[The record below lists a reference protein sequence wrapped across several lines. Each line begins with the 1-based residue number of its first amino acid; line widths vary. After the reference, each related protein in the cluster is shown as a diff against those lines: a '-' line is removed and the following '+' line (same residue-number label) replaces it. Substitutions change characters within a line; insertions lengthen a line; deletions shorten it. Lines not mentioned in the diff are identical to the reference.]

1 MKKIFLIIGALLAA
15 LVANAQQPWTLQ
27 QCVDTALANNRNIK
41 QKALLRKTNEISY
54 QQARLNLLPD
64 LNASV
69 NQNFNFGRT
78 LDSNNDYQAVNSS
91 TSTFGIGSQITLFDG
106 LRMKYNIDA
115 RMADLKASDAELEK
129 IQRDIV
135 MSVSSSFL
143 QVLLNKELLQIA
155 VEQLKVTE
163 TNIEQ
168 KKQLVAAG
176 KLAEGEMFELY
187 AQQSKEEF
195 DRTQAE
201 NTLKL
206 SLLDLAQILELA
218 DFEKLDVAVPADL
231 MLNELQLLNPES
243 VFQSALI
250 NRPEVKSAEYKL
262 DGSKTNVDIAR
273 SYLYPSL
280 GFGAQMG
287 TGYYNLKG
295 IPNASFKQQIY
306 EQFNTVLGFSLNIP
320 IFNKFETKNSV
331 KKAQIDVESNKLNV
345 DNVKLELRKTVQQA
359 YYNAVAAKAKW
370 EAAQKSET
378 ASNEAYRFANQKYE
392 GGRATVYALL
402 HHQARGHGAGLEY
415 VPHGAGAA
423 WWRIALSQQYSA
435 RDGIYLQ
442 PSRAKRLRDLS

>member
-15 LVANAQQPWTLQ
+15 FIANAQQPWTLQ

-41 QKALLRKTNEISY
+41 QKALVRKTNEISY
-54 QQARLNLLPD
+54 QQARFNLLPN
-64 LNASV
+64 LNASASHD
-69 NQNFNFGRT
+69 FILGRSQ
-78 LDSNNDYQAVNSS
+78 DSNYDFHATNSTRS
-91 TSTFGIGSQITLFDG
+91 SVGLGSELTLFDG

-129 IQRDIV
+129 IQKDIV

-155 VEQLKVTE
+155 DEQLKVTE
-163 TNIEQ
+163 TKIEQ

-176 KLAEGEMFELY
+176 KLAEGELFELY
-187 AQQSKEEF
+187 AQQSKEEV
-195 DRTQAE
+195 DRTQAD

-206 SLLDLAQILELA
+206 SLLDLAQILELT
-218 DFEKLDVAVPADL
+218 DFEKLDIVVPENL
-231 MLNELQLLNPES
+231 MTNELQLLNPES
-243 VFQSALI
+243 VYQSALI

-280 GFGAQMG
+280 GFGAQVG

-295 IPNASFKQQIY
+295 IPNASFKQQIN
-306 EQFNTVLGFSLNIP
+306 EQFNAVLGFNLKIP

-359 YYNAVAAKAKW
+359 YYNAVAAKGKW
-370 EAAQKSET
+370 DAAQKSET
-378 ASNEAYRFANQKYE
+378 ASIEAYRFTNQKYE
-392 GGRATVYALL
+392 GGRATVYELY
-402 HHQARGHGAGLEY
+402 QAKNNLTQAQSQVVQSKYEY
-415 VPHGAGAA
+415 VF
-423 WWRIALSQQYSA
+423 
-435 RDGIYLQ
+435 
-442 PSRAKRLRDLS
+442 RLKILELLK

>member
-41 QKALLRKTNEISY
+41 QKALVRKTNEISY

-91 TSTFGIGSQITLFDG
+91 TSSFGIGSQITLFDG

-206 SLLDLAQILELA
+206 SLLDLAQILELT
-218 DFEKLDVAVPADL
+218 DFEKLDIVVPADL

-295 IPNASFKQQIY
+295 IPNASFKQQIN

-392 GGRATVYALL
+392 GGRATVYELY
-402 HHQARGHGAGLEY
+402 QAKSNLTQAQSQVVQSKYEY
-415 VPHGAGAA
+415 VF
-423 WWRIALSQQYSA
+423 
-435 RDGIYLQ
+435 
-442 PSRAKRLRDLS
+442 RLKILELLK

>member
-41 QKALLRKTNEISY
+41 QKALVRKTNEISY

-91 TSTFGIGSQITLFDG
+91 TSSFGIGSQITLFDG

-187 AQQSKEEF
+187 AQQSKEEV

-218 DFEKLDVAVPADL
+218 DFEKLDIVVPADL
-231 MLNELQLLNPES
+231 MFNELQLLNPES

-295 IPNASFKQQIY
+295 IPNASFKQQIN

-392 GGRATVYALL
+392 GGRATVYELY
-402 HHQARGHGAGLEY
+402 QAKSNLTQAQSQVVQSKYEY
-415 VPHGAGAA
+415 VF
-423 WWRIALSQQYSA
+423 
-435 RDGIYLQ
+435 
-442 PSRAKRLRDLS
+442 RLKILELLK

>member
-41 QKALLRKTNEISY
+41 QKALVRKTNEISY

-187 AQQSKEEF
+187 AQQSKEEV

-206 SLLDLAQILELA
+206 SLLDLAQILELT
-218 DFEKLDVAVPADL
+218 DFEKLDIVVPADL

-295 IPNASFKQQIY
+295 IPNTSFKQQIN

-392 GGRATVYALL
+392 GGRATVYELY
-402 HHQARGHGAGLEY
+402 QAKSNLTQAQSQVVQSKYEY
-415 VPHGAGAA
+415 VF
-423 WWRIALSQQYSA
+423 
-435 RDGIYLQ
+435 
-442 PSRAKRLRDLS
+442 RLKILELLK

>member
-15 LVANAQQPWTLQ
+15 FVANAQQPWTLQ

-41 QKALLRKTNEISY
+41 QKALVRKTNEISY
-54 QQARLNLLPD
+54 QQARFNLLPD

-78 LDSNNDYQAVNSS
+78 LDSNNDYQAANSS
-91 TSTFGIGSQITLFDG
+91 TTSFGIGSQITLFDG

-129 IQRDIV
+129 IQKDIV

-155 VEQLKVTE
+155 DEQLKVTE
-163 TNIEQ
+163 TKIEQ
-168 KKQLVAAG
+168 KKLLVAAG
-176 KLAEGEMFELY
+176 KLAEGEMYELY
-187 AQQSKEEF
+187 AQQSKEEV
-195 DRTQAE
+195 DRTQAD

-206 SLLDLAQILELA
+206 SLLDLAQILELT
-218 DFEKLDVAVPADL
+218 DFEKLDIVVPENL
-231 MLNELQLLNPES
+231 MTNELQLLNPES
-243 VFQSALI
+243 VYQSALT

-280 GFGAQMG
+280 GFGAQVG

-295 IPNASFKQQIY
+295 IPNASFKQQIN
-306 EQFNTVLGFSLNIP
+306 EQFNTVLGFNLNIP

-359 YYNAVAAKAKW
+359 YYNAVAAKGKW
-370 EAAQKSET
+370 DAAQKSET
-378 ASNEAYRFANQKYE
+378 ASIEAYRFTNQKYE
-392 GGRATVYALL
+392 GGRATVYELY
-402 HHQARGHGAGLEY
+402 QAKNNLTQAQSQVVQSKYEY
-415 VPHGAGAA
+415 VF
-423 WWRIALSQQYSA
+423 
-435 RDGIYLQ
+435 
-442 PSRAKRLRDLS
+442 RLKILELLK

>member
-1 MKKIFLIIGALLAA
+1 MKKIFIIIGALLAA

-41 QKALLRKTNEISY
+41 QKALVRKTNEISY
-54 QQARLNLLPD
+54 QQARYNLLPD

-69 NQNFNFGRT
+69 SQNFNFGRT

-91 TSTFGIGSQITLFDG
+91 TSSFGIGSQITLFDG

-115 RMADLKASDAELEK
+115 RMAELKTSDAELVK
-129 IQRDIV
+129 IQKDIV

-163 TNIEQ
+163 TKIEQ

-187 AQQSKEEF
+187 AQQSKEEVS
-195 DRTQAE
+195 RTQAD

-206 SLLDLAQILELA
+206 SLLDLAQILELT
-218 DFEKLDVAVPADL
+218 DFEKLDIVVPVDL

-243 VFQSALI
+243 VFQSALT

-262 DGSKTNVDIAR
+262 EGSKTNVDIAR

-295 IPNASFKQQIY
+295 IPNASFKNQIN

-320 IFNKFETKNSV
+320 IFNKFETRNSV
-331 KKAQIDVESNKLNV
+331 KKAQIDVEASKLNV

-359 YYNAVAAKAKW
+359 YYNAVAAKGKW

-392 GGRATVYALL
+392 GGRATVYELY
-402 HHQARGHGAGLEY
+402 QAKNNLTQAQSQVVQSKYEY
-415 VPHGAGAA
+415 VF
-423 WWRIALSQQYSA
+423 
-435 RDGIYLQ
+435 
-442 PSRAKRLRDLS
+442 RLKILELLK

>member
-41 QKALLRKTNEISY
+41 QKALVRKTNEISY

-187 AQQSKEEF
+187 AQQSKEEV

-206 SLLDLAQILELA
+206 SLLDLAQILELT
-218 DFEKLDVAVPADL
+218 DFEKLDIVVPADL

-295 IPNASFKQQIY
+295 IPNASFKQQIN
-306 EQFNTVLGFSLNIP
+306 EQFNTVLGFSLSIP

-392 GGRATVYALL
+392 GGRATVYELY
-402 HHQARGHGAGLEY
+402 QAKSNLTQAQSQVVQSKYEY
-415 VPHGAGAA
+415 VF
-423 WWRIALSQQYSA
+423 
-435 RDGIYLQ
+435 
-442 PSRAKRLRDLS
+442 RLKILELLK

>member
-15 LVANAQQPWTLQ
+15 FIVNAQQPWTLQ

-41 QKALLRKTNEISY
+41 QKALVRKTNEISY
-54 QQARLNLLPD
+54 QQARFNLLPN

-78 LDSNNDYQAVNSS
+78 LDSNNDYQTTNSTRS
-91 TSTFGIGSQITLFDG
+91 SVGLGSELTLFDG

-129 IQRDIV
+129 IQKDIV

-163 TNIEQ
+163 TKIEQ
-168 KKQLVAAG
+168 KKLLVAAG
-176 KLAEGEMFELY
+176 KLAEGEMYELY
-187 AQQSKEEF
+187 AQQSKEEV
-195 DRTQAE
+195 DRTQAG

-206 SLLDLAQILELA
+206 SLLDLAQILELT
-218 DFEKLDVAVPADL
+218 DFEKLDIVVPENL
-231 MLNELQLLNPES
+231 MTNELQLLNPES
-243 VFQSALI
+243 VYQSALI

-273 SYLYPSL
+273 SNFYPSL
-280 GFGAQMG
+280 GFVAQMG
-287 TGYYNLKG
+287 TGYYNPKG
-295 IPNASFKQQIY
+295 IPSDSFKKQIND
-306 EQFNTVLGFSLNIP
+306 QFNTVLGFNLNIP

-359 YYNAVAAKAKW
+359 YYNAVAAKGKW
-370 EAAQKSET
+370 DAAQKSET
-378 ASNEAYRFANQKYE
+378 ASIEAYRFTNQKYE
-392 GGRATVYALL
+392 GGRATVYELY
-402 HHQARGHGAGLEY
+402 QAKNNLTQAQSQVVQSKYEY
-415 VPHGAGAA
+415 VF
-423 WWRIALSQQYSA
+423 
-435 RDGIYLQ
+435 
-442 PSRAKRLRDLS
+442 RLKILELLK

>member
-15 LVANAQQPWTLQ
+15 FIANAQQPWTLQ

-41 QKALLRKTNEISY
+41 QKALVRKTNEISY
-54 QQARLNLLPD
+54 QQARLNLLPN
-64 LNASV
+64 LNASASHD
-69 NQNFNFGRT
+69 FILGRSQ
-78 LDSNNDYQAVNSS
+78 DSNYDFHATNSTRS
-91 TSTFGIGSQITLFDG
+91 SVGLGSELTLFDG

-129 IQRDIV
+129 IQKDIV

-155 VEQLKVTE
+155 EEQLKVTE
-163 TNIEQ
+163 TKIEQ

-176 KLAEGEMFELY
+176 KLAEGELFELY
-187 AQQSKEEF
+187 AQQSKEEV
-195 DRTQAE
+195 DRTQAD

-206 SLLDLAQILELA
+206 SLLDLAQILELT
-218 DFEKLDVAVPADL
+218 DFEKLDIVVPENL
-231 MLNELQLLNPES
+231 MTNELQLLNPES
-243 VFQSALI
+243 VYQSALI

-280 GFGAQMG
+280 GFGAQVG

-295 IPNASFKQQIY
+295 IPNASFKQQIN
-306 EQFNTVLGFSLNIP
+306 EQFNAVLGFNLKIP

-359 YYNAVAAKAKW
+359 YYNAVAAKGKW
-370 EAAQKSET
+370 DAAQKSET
-378 ASNEAYRFANQKYE
+378 ASIEAYRFTNQKYE
-392 GGRATVYALL
+392 GGRATVYELY
-402 HHQARGHGAGLEY
+402 QAKNNLTQAQSQVVQSKYEY
-415 VPHGAGAA
+415 VF
-423 WWRIALSQQYSA
+423 
-435 RDGIYLQ
+435 
-442 PSRAKRLRDLS
+442 RLKILELLK

>member
-41 QKALLRKTNEISY
+41 QKALVRKTNEISY

-91 TSTFGIGSQITLFDG
+91 TSSFGIGSQITLFDG

-187 AQQSKEEF
+187 AQQSKEEV

-206 SLLDLAQILELA
+206 SLLDLAQILELT
-218 DFEKLDVAVPADL
+218 DFEKLDIVVPADL

-295 IPNASFKQQIY
+295 IPNASFKQQIN

-392 GGRATVYALL
+392 GGRATVYELY
-402 HHQARGHGAGLEY
+402 QAKSNLTQAQSQVVQSKYEY
-415 VPHGAGAA
+415 VF
-423 WWRIALSQQYSA
+423 
-435 RDGIYLQ
+435 
-442 PSRAKRLRDLS
+442 RLKILELLK

>member
-41 QKALLRKTNEISY
+41 QKALVRKTNEISY

-91 TSTFGIGSQITLFDG
+91 TSTFGLGSQITLFDG

-187 AQQSKEEF
+187 AQQSKEEV

-206 SLLDLAQILELA
+206 SLLDLAQILELT
-218 DFEKLDVAVPADL
+218 DFEKLDIVVPADL

-295 IPNASFKQQIY
+295 IPNASFKQQIN

-392 GGRATVYALL
+392 GGRATVYELY
-402 HHQARGHGAGLEY
+402 QAKSNLTQAQSQVVQSKYEY
-415 VPHGAGAA
+415 VF
-423 WWRIALSQQYSA
+423 
-435 RDGIYLQ
+435 
-442 PSRAKRLRDLS
+442 RLKILELLK

>member
-15 LVANAQQPWTLQ
+15 FIANAQQPWTLQ

-41 QKALLRKTNEISY
+41 QKALVRKTNEISY
-54 QQARLNLLPD
+54 QQARLNLLPN
-64 LNASV
+64 LNASASHD
-69 NQNFNFGRT
+69 FILGRSQ
-78 LDSNNDYQAVNSS
+78 DSNYDFHATNSTRS
-91 TSTFGIGSQITLFDG
+91 SVGLGSELTLFDG

-129 IQRDIV
+129 IQKDIV

-155 VEQLKVTE
+155 EEQLKVTE
-163 TNIEQ
+163 TKIEQ

-176 KLAEGEMFELY
+176 KLAEGELFELY
-187 AQQSKEEF
+187 AQQSKEEV
-195 DRTQAE
+195 DRTQAD

-206 SLLDLAQILELA
+206 SLLDLAQILELT
-218 DFEKLDVAVPADL
+218 DFEKLDIVVPENL
-231 MLNELQLLNPES
+231 MTNELQLLNPES
-243 VFQSALI
+243 VYQSALI

-273 SYLYPSL
+273 SYLYPLL
-280 GFGAQMG
+280 GFGAQVG

-295 IPNASFKQQIY
+295 IPNASFKQQIN
-306 EQFNTVLGFSLNIP
+306 EQFNAVLGFNLKIP

-359 YYNAVAAKAKW
+359 YYNAVAAKGKW
-370 EAAQKSET
+370 DAAQKSET
-378 ASNEAYRFANQKYE
+378 ASIEAYRFTNQKYE
-392 GGRATVYALL
+392 GGRATVYELY
-402 HHQARGHGAGLEY
+402 QAKNNLTQAQSQVVQSKYEY
-415 VPHGAGAA
+415 VF
-423 WWRIALSQQYSA
+423 
-435 RDGIYLQ
+435 
-442 PSRAKRLRDLS
+442 RLKILELLK

>member
-1 MKKIFLIIGALLAA
+1 MKSHHTACRNGNFLAGLGIAPRPLG
-15 LVANAQQPWTLQ
+15 LVT
-27 QCVDTALANNRNIK
+27 
-41 QKALLRKTNEISY
+41 
-54 QQARLNLLPD
+54 
-64 LNASV
+64 
-69 NQNFNFGRT
+69 
-78 LDSNNDYQAVNSS
+78 
-91 TSTFGIGSQITLFDG
+91 
-106 LRMKYNIDA
+106 
-115 RMADLKASDAELEK
+115 
-129 IQRDIV
+129 
-135 MSVSSSFL
+135 
-143 QVLLNKELLQIA
+143 
-155 VEQLKVTE
+155 QLKVTE

-187 AQQSKEEF
+187 AQQSKEEV

-206 SLLDLAQILELA
+206 SLLDLAQILELT
-218 DFEKLDVAVPADL
+218 DFEKLDIVVPADL

-295 IPNASFKQQIY
+295 IPNASFKQQIN

-392 GGRATVYALL
+392 GGRATVYELY
-402 HHQARGHGAGLEY
+402 QAKSNLTQAQSQVVQSKYEY
-415 VPHGAGAA
+415 VF
-423 WWRIALSQQYSA
+423 
-435 RDGIYLQ
+435 
-442 PSRAKRLRDLS
+442 RLKILELLK

>member
-41 QKALLRKTNEISY
+41 QKALVRKTNEISY

-187 AQQSKEEF
+187 AQQSKEEV

-206 SLLDLAQILELA
+206 SLLDLAQILELT
-218 DFEKLDVAVPADL
+218 DFEKLDIVVPADL

-280 GFGAQMG
+280 GLGAQMG

-295 IPNASFKQQIY
+295 IPNASFKQQIN

-392 GGRATVYALL
+392 GGRATVYELY
-402 HHQARGHGAGLEY
+402 QAKSNLTQAQSQVVQSKYEY
-415 VPHGAGAA
+415 VF
-423 WWRIALSQQYSA
+423 
-435 RDGIYLQ
+435 
-442 PSRAKRLRDLS
+442 RLKILELLK

>member
-41 QKALLRKTNEISY
+41 QKALVRKTNEISY

-91 TSTFGIGSQITLFDG
+91 TSSFGIGSQITLFDG

-187 AQQSKEEF
+187 AQQSKEEV

-218 DFEKLDVAVPADL
+218 DFEKLDIVVPADL
-231 MLNELQLLNPES
+231 MFNELQLLNPES

-295 IPNASFKQQIY
+295 IPNASFKQQIN
-306 EQFNTVLGFSLNIP
+306 EQFSTVLGFSLNIP

-392 GGRATVYALL
+392 GGRATVYELY
-402 HHQARGHGAGLEY
+402 QAKSNLTQAQSQVVQSKYEY
-415 VPHGAGAA
+415 VF
-423 WWRIALSQQYSA
+423 
-435 RDGIYLQ
+435 
-442 PSRAKRLRDLS
+442 RLKILELLK

>member
-15 LVANAQQPWTLQ
+15 LVANAQQTWTLQ

-41 QKALLRKTNEISY
+41 QKALVRKTNEISY

-91 TSTFGIGSQITLFDG
+91 TSSFGIGSQITLFDG

-187 AQQSKEEF
+187 AQQSKEEV

-206 SLLDLAQILELA
+206 SLLDLAQILELT

-295 IPNASFKQQIY
+295 IPNASFKQQIN

-392 GGRATVYALL
+392 GGRATVYELY
-402 HHQARGHGAGLEY
+402 QAKSNLTQAQSQVVQSKYEY
-415 VPHGAGAA
+415 VF
-423 WWRIALSQQYSA
+423 
-435 RDGIYLQ
+435 
-442 PSRAKRLRDLS
+442 RLKILELLK

>member
-1 MKKIFLIIGALLAA
+1 MKKIFIIIGALLAA

-41 QKALLRKTNEISY
+41 QKALVRKTNEISY
-54 QQARLNLLPD
+54 QQARFNLLPN

-91 TSTFGIGSQITLFDG
+91 TSSFGIGSQITLFDG

-115 RMADLKASDAELEK
+115 RMADLKTSDAELEK
-129 IQRDIV
+129 IQKDIV

-163 TNIEQ
+163 TKIEQ

-187 AQQSKEEF
+187 AQQSKEEVS
-195 DRTQAE
+195 RTQAD

-206 SLLDLAQILELA
+206 SLLDLAQILELT
-218 DFEKLDVAVPADL
+218 DFEKLDIVVPADL

-243 VFQSALI
+243 VFQSALT

-295 IPNASFKQQIY
+295 IPNASFKQQIN

-331 KKAQIDVESNKLNV
+331 KKAQIDVEANKLNV

-359 YYNAVAAKAKW
+359 YYNAVAAKGKW

-392 GGRATVYALL
+392 GGRATVYELY
-402 HHQARGHGAGLEY
+402 QAKNNLTQAQSQVVQSKYEY
-415 VPHGAGAA
+415 VF
-423 WWRIALSQQYSA
+423 
-435 RDGIYLQ
+435 
-442 PSRAKRLRDLS
+442 RLKILELLK

>member
-41 QKALLRKTNEISY
+41 QKALVRKTNEISY

-187 AQQSKEEF
+187 AQQSKEEV

-206 SLLDLAQILELA
+206 SLLDLAQILELT
-218 DFEKLDVAVPADL
+218 DFEKLDIVVPADL

-295 IPNASFKQQIY
+295 IPNASFKQQIN

-392 GGRATVYALL
+392 GGRATVYELY
-402 HHQARGHGAGLEY
+402 QAKSNLTQAQSQVVQSKYEY
-415 VPHGAGAA
+415 VF
-423 WWRIALSQQYSA
+423 
-435 RDGIYLQ
+435 
-442 PSRAKRLRDLS
+442 RLKILELLK